1 MVTPILTW
9 YLTLQLMALL
19 GLPLAFRLFR
29 HLESRG
35 YAVAKALGL
44 LLTGVLFWWGG
55 ILQLWHNTAGA
66 MATAGGLVLLAG
78 LLLMRGHWHELGP
91 WWREHRGYAI
101 TTEVLFLAAFVG
113 WAVVRASQP
122 QLQTAGGEKWMEIA
136 FLNAI
141 LRSPTLPP
149 PDPWMSGFSLSYYY
163 LGYLLLAIVTR
174 LSTIAPTVAFN
185 LGNAGW
191 YALVAIQAY
200 SVLYD
205 LTRGR
210 ATFRALLGPLMLLV
224 TGNGEGLFEL
234 LHARGL
240 FGARFWRWLDIRSLN
255 EAPQPPFAATP
266 QRFFWWWQASRT
278 IRDRTPWGD
287 HQEVIDEFPA
297 FSFLLGDMHP
307 HLLALPFVLVAIAVA
322 LNAYRKVVETGT
334 DAPTATEG
342 AEATSTSSQPPLLL
356 WLTSAWYRVRENIWE
371 IASCAVIL
379 GALGFLNTWD
389 FPIYWSLIVGGW
401 ILGRYSHRE
410 RSVNAFLGTVWD
422 AVPEAGV
429 MGVLS
434 VVLYLP
440 FWFALRSQAGGIL
453 PNLFNATKPQQYV
466 VMFLP
471 LLVPVIG
478 VIVSSTRHRK
488 IKAVPAIG
496 LGVGLLLA
504 IVVIALIVGAPTA
517 LPYIRAIIGGETV
530 AGFTL
535 PLETAKTA
543 VRLRL
548 RNSGL
553 APVLAIAIGT
563 VLYTMVR
570 PRRAD
575 EAAPAACKETPDHGT
590 KGIFPLLL
598 VLMGLLLTL
607 APEFVFL
614 KDIFTTRMNTVF
626 KFYFQAWVMW
636 SLAGAWQMATWL
648 KPTGRTT
655 KPALGRGIA
664 AGLSLALI
672 GVGLIYP
679 ILAIP
684 TRSREQGTPWTLD
697 GAAWLATSR
706 PEDAAAIAW
715 INENIPGSPVIV
727 EAPGDQHKAY
737 VYEGRVSAL
746 TGLPTVLGWG
756 GHQLQW
762 RGNYD
767 EPANRE
773 TDLHRLM
780 TTLDQAEAREIL
792 AKYGVGYVYVGRL
805 ERDRYAAQGLDKFD
819 EMFPA
824 VYDRDGV
831 VLYQVGP

>member
-1 MVTPILTW
+1 M
-9 YLTLQLMALL
+9 
-19 GLPLAFRLFR
+19 
-29 HLESRG
+29 
-35 YAVAKALGL
+35 
-44 LLTGVLFWWGG
+44 
-55 ILQLWHNTAGA
+55 
-66 MATAGGLVLLAG
+66 
-78 LLLMRGHWHELGP
+78 
-91 WWREHRGYAI
+91 
-101 TTEVLFLAAFVG
+101 
-113 WAVVRASQP
+113 
-122 QLQTAGGEKWMEIA
+122 
-136 FLNAI
+136 
-141 LRSPTLPP
+141 
-149 PDPWMSGFSLSYYY
+149 
-163 LGYLLLAIVTR
+163 
-174 LSTIAPTVAFN
+174 
-185 LGNAGW
+185 
-191 YALVAIQAY
+191 
-200 SVLYD
+200 
-205 LTRGR
+205 
-210 ATFRALLGPLMLLV
+210 
-224 TGNGEGLFEL
+224 
-234 LHARGL
+234 
-240 FGARFWRWLDIRSLN
+240 
-255 EAPQPPFAATP
+255 
-266 QRFFWWWQASRT
+266 
-278 IRDRTPWGD
+278 
-287 HQEVIDEFPA
+287 
-297 FSFLLGDMHP
+297 
-307 HLLALPFVLVAIAVA
+307 
-322 LNAYRKVVETGT
+322 
-334 DAPTATEG
+334 
-342 AEATSTSSQPPLLL
+342 
-356 WLTSAWYRVRENIWE
+356 
-371 IASCAVIL
+371 IL

-401 ILGRYSHRE
+401 ILGRYSHGE

-422 AVPEAGV
+422 VVPEAGV

-478 VIVSSTRHRK
+478 VIVSGARHRK
-488 IKAVPAIG
+488 IKALPAIG
-496 LGVGLLLA
+496 LGIGLLLA

-553 APVLAIAIGT
+553 APVLAVAIGI

-575 EAAPAACKETPDHGT
+575 EVAPAACKETPDHRT

-648 KPTGRTT
+648 KPAGRTT

-697 GAAWLATSR
+697 GAAWLETSR